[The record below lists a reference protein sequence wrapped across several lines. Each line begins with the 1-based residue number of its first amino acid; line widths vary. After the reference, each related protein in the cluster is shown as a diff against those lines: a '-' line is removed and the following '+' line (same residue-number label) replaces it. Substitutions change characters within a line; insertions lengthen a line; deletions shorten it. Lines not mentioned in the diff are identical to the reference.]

1 MEHHSRIYN
10 ANGVAIVG
18 PGNPLAGQAYDIP
31 SNKTVAAFI
40 GELDLGMAYRFAP
53 RWSATLGYRAIAIS
67 GLAYAT
73 EQIPGNLADLP
84 GVESIDNNAN
94 MILHGAYAGI
104 TFGW

>member
-1 MEHHSRIYN
+1 MRRPVGISTGALDRAVDGFMRDHG
-10 ANGVAIVG
+10 GV
-18 PGNPLAGQAYDIP
+18 P
-31 SNKTVAAFI
+31 
-40 GELDLGMAYRFAP
+40 
-53 RWSATLGYRAIAIS
+53 ATLGYRAIAIS